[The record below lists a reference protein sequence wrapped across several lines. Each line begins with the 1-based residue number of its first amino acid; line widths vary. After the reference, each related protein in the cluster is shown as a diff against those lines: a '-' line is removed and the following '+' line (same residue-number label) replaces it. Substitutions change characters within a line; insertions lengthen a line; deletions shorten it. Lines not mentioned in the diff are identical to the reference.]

1 MKKYIL
7 SIYRGEKDKPK
18 SLVGVVEEV
27 GIQGRKAFTN
37 LDELWEI
44 LNPVKKELKS
54 LSSGVQSY
62 ENK

>member
-27 GIQGRKAFTN
+27 GIQGRKAFTS

-44 LNPVKKELKS
+44 LNPVKKELKN
-54 LSSGVQSY
+54 LSSEMQGY